1 MPITYWP
8 DAGTNPMPTFVGGW
22 ICTSATVHHFHAPV
36 RTALDQ
42 TDTFFEAILTMTNTT
57 RRLLVL
63 LSVVLMFSGSLLRA
77 QEDKKNFLDWMVTD
91 QGIIE
96 QMRPMHPEATMV
108 DAFPRLP
115 IDTTLDVTRYEI
127 VWDMYSALL
136 TDREKR
142 PARKAEASVR
152 ITARSRVDAM
162 AEVVLNSVSLI
173 IDSVV
178 SQGVKLP
185 FTTASNRLTITAP
198 KPLDRG
204 QEITFTVYYAITQ
217 DQSWLSIYSR
227 GDVEQNGIPTGS
239 FFTFAQPEGARTW
252 LPCNDVPT
260 DKALMT
266 VRVRVPKDFTVVSNG
281 LPTDSVPDGD
291 TASWQSWAHDQ
302 PMPTYLL
309 TINAAVYK
317 YYPQEYRRK
326 DNTVVPILN
335 YHYDVDHQGAQ
346 FNAVGALANSS
357 KWFEALE
364 SRLGRY
370 PFASYGHV
378 TVTPIQFG
386 GMEHQTMSTINRIW
400 LNGNYENG
408 YVHEV
413 AHHWIGDLVT
423 CATWADIWL
432 NEGGASF
439 CEALYYE
446 YVDGQAGYLN
456 RLDRFRSSY
465 LRVGLTGTPVYN
477 PPPAALFSSAL
488 TYAKAGWIYHMIR
501 RNASSEDDFFA
512 TWREYFDRY
521 RLGSAQTWEFL
532 EFLKQKLPNPKVPWD
547 VFFDQ
552 WLVKSGHPVLNVNLV
567 SSQPGTYNLTIR
579 QTQSGATVPNA
590 FVMSLRVRAK
600 KGAEEIDRV
609 VQVAKPTETVTWDL
623 PFTPDTVIVDPN
635 RDILCEVES
644 TITSVDDSETSSSW
658 LKIVGRQPLAI
669 GNELVVASDAAWRGQ
684 LRLVDVAGRTVA
696 GGSIDGGIGVIATD
710 GLSVGRYLLVA
721 DDGNRRLSLPV
732 ALFNP

>member
-1 MPITYWP
+1 M
-8 DAGTNPMPTFVGGW
+8 
-22 ICTSATVHHFHAPV
+22 TSATA
-36 RTALDQ
+36 R
-42 TDTFFEAILTMTNTT
+42 ILMLVMTT
-57 RRLLVL
+57 VFCA
-63 LSVVLMFSGSLLRA
+63 SSSIRA
-77 QEDKKNFLDWMVTD
+77 QEDKQSFLDWMITD
-91 QGIIE
+91 QGLLE
-96 QMRPMHPEATMV
+96 QMRPMHPEMTM
-108 DAFPRLP
+108 AEPFPRRS
-115 IDTTLDVTRYEI
+115 IDTTLDVTRYDI

-136 TDREKR
+136 TDRDKR
-142 PARKAEASVR
+142 PTRKAEASVR
-152 ITARSRVDAM
+152 ITARSRINGM
-162 AEVVLNSVSLI
+162 AQIMLNSVSLV

-178 SQGVKLP
+178 SQGAKLP
-185 FTTASNRLTITAP
+185 FSTASNRLSITPPA
-198 KPLDRG
+198 PLDRG
-204 QEITFTVYYAITQ
+204 QELTFTVYYAITT
-217 DQSWLSIYSR
+217 DQSWLSIYSL

-252 LPCNDVPT
+252 LPCNDIPT

-326 DNTVVPILN
+326 DNSVVPILN
-335 YHYDVDHQGAQ
+335 YHYDVDHEGTQY
-346 FNAVGALANSS
+346 NAVRALENSS

-386 GMEHQTMSTINRIW
+386 GMEHQSMSTINRVW
-400 LNGNYENG
+400 LTGFYENG

-456 RLDRFRSSY
+456 RLGRFRSSY
-465 LRVGLTGTPVYN
+465 LRVGLSGTPVYN
-477 PPPAALFSSAL
+477 PPPAALFSGAL

-501 RNASSEDDFFA
+501 RNAGNDDAFFA
-512 TWREYFDRY
+512 SWREYFDLY
-521 RLGSAQTWEFL
+521 RLGSAQTWEYL
-532 EFLKQKLPNPKVPWD
+532 EFLKQRLPNPNVPWD

-552 WLVKSGHPVLNVNLV
+552 WLLKAGHPVLSVNLV
-567 SSQPGTYNLTIR
+567 ESAPGAYNVSIR
-579 QTQSGATVPNA
+579 QTQSGASVPPA
-590 FVMSLRVRAK
+590 FVLSLRLRAK
-600 KGAEEIDRV
+600 KGAEEVDRV
-609 VQVAKPTETVTWDL
+609 VQVTNANETFTWNL
-623 PFTPDTVIVDPN
+623 PFAPDTVIVDPN

-644 TITSVDDSETSSSW
+644 TVTSVDEAETSSSW
-658 LKIVGRQPLAI
+658 IKIVGRQPLSI
-669 GNELVVASDAAWRGQ
+669 GNEIVVASESSMP
-684 LRLVDVAGRTVA
+684 LRLTLIDISGRTVA
-696 GGSIDGGIGVIATD
+696 EGTTTGGIGALSTA
-710 GLSVGRYLLVA
+710 GLSVGRYSILA
-721 DDGNRRLSLPV
+721 DDGQRLVSLPV